1 MEPAAAS
8 NPPTTEPIAPAP
20 AINTGPRMCRTI
32 RPGRGANKVRFDPR
46 MTFQYGPAHAEAPV
60 IQPARLQALFLE
72 LVQIDSLSRREGR
85 IAARLAR
92 ELDELGAEVSF
103 DDAGAEVGGETG
115 NLIARMPGTV
125 DAPALLL
132 CAHMDTVEP
141 GAGVKPIVEGD
152 VIRSDGTTVLGGDD
166 KSGVAIVCE
175 CVRACLERGL
185 RHPPLDVVFTI
196 CEEVGLL
203 GARHLDFGRIRA
215 RSGLVFDSDAVGF
228 AFTRAP
234 GANLIEAVVRGRA
247 AHAGMAPERGVS
259 AIRVAAEAIAAMQLG
274 RIDPETTA
282 NIGLITGGRAVNIV
296 PDEVRLRGEAR
307 SHDPARLAAETEHV
321 RACLVE
327 AAARHPGA
335 AAEITVTGQYEPM
348 AVPDDAPIMQLVAA
362 AAARVGRTITPA
374 GMGGG
379 CDANILNRRGLE
391 VVNLGTGMRDI
402 HTTAEWLRV
411 SDMVAAAEVTLA
423 AIELAADRPR

>member
-1 MEPAAAS
+1 MA
-8 NPPTTEPIAPAP
+8 
-20 AINTGPRMCRTI
+20 
-32 RPGRGANKVRFDPR
+32 
-46 MTFQYGPAHAEAPV
+46 FQYGPAPV

-85 IAARLAR
+85 IAARLSR
-92 ELDELGAEVSF
+92 ELAELGAEVSF
-103 DDAGAEVGGETG
+103 DDAGAAVGGETG
-115 NLIARMPGTV
+115 NLIAHVPGTV

-141 GAGVKPIVEGD
+141 GVGVRPVVEDD

-175 CVRACLERGL
+175 CVRACRERGL
-185 RHPPLDVVFTI
+185 SHPPLDVVFTI

-203 GARHLDFGRIRA
+203 GARHLDFARLRA

-259 AIRVAAEAIAAMQLG
+259 AIQVAAEAIAAMRLG

-282 NIGLITGGRAVNIV
+282 NIGIITGGRAVNIV
-296 PDEVRLRGEAR
+296 PDEVRVRGEAR
-307 SHDPARLAAETEHV
+307 SHDLARLTTQTEHM
-321 RACLVE
+321 RACFAE

-335 AAEITVTGQYEPM
+335 AAEVTVTRQYEPM
-348 AVPDDAPIMQLVAA
+348 AVPDDAPIMQLVVS

-379 CDANILNRRGLE
+379 CDANILNRRGLQ

-402 HTTAEWLRV
+402 HTTGEWLRV

-423 AIELAADRPR
+423 VIELAVADASP